1 MRLCLSKDI
10 LVRSLLFT
18 SRFTCGE
25 RLPPRVKNFDSRMT
39 SPWLGSW
46 DVLKVAD
53 FSGAMY
59 VSWEVQV
66 VRKCRLGNEP
76 SAIAK
81 VMILLVATRG
91 CSRHAFLSEQLP
103 LTYIASPSY
112 RGNSIAAP
120 RLWKIS
126 MPTAVHK
133 MEKNMVLA
141 MGLEKSEAFN
151 LTVLESLPWCWQAN
165 SCQT

>member
-1 MRLCLSKDI
+1 M
-10 LVRSLLFT
+10 
-18 SRFTCGE
+18 
-25 RLPPRVKNFDSRMT
+25 
-39 SPWLGSW
+39 
-46 DVLKVAD
+46 KVAD

-59 VSWEVQV
+59 VSCEVQV

-112 RGNSIAAP
+112 RGRGNSIAAP

-151 LTVLESLPWCWQAN
+151 LTVLESLP
-165 SCQT
+165 